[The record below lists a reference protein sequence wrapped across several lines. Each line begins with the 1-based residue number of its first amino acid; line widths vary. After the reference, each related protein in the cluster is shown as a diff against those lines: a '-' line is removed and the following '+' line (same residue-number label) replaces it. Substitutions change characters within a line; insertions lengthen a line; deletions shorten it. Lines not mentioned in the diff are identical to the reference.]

1 MFVTRGHKHSRIPRI
16 NCVHKFVSLRIAS
29 HACTSSFVNRRHHRS
44 SRARA
49 SAGARVRNFP
59 FMWWCVRACVS
70 DPNPARPP
78 AHPNALP
85 VRRHF
90 VRPPL
95 LCQQSDI
102 ICQHR
107 WKFAGMA
114 VWCGNGELHKF
125 AMTLDFAGTNQQPHH
140 PTPSVPCRRQ
150 ARALPICRRGR
161 RRSRRRSLSLS
172 LVLCWLEIGSTPRST
187 HPQQH
192 PGRQNQHSQRPCAR
206 AAVWRR
212 RRPPDTPEH
221 VRTCQRPYHNNRKPP
236 PPPRTSESIR
246 LMRPGFE

>member
-1 MFVTRGHKHSRIPRI
+1 MHIIICQPT
-16 NCVHKFVSLRIAS
+16 
-29 HACTSSFVNRRHHRS
+29 TSSLLAYA
-44 SRARA
+44 RARA
-49 SAGARVRNFP
+49 PGISHSCGGA
-59 FMWWCVRACVS
+59 CVRVS

-125 AMTLDFAGTNQQPHH
+125 AMTLDFAGTNQQTPPP
-140 PTPSVPCRRQ
+140 PTFRPMPSAG
-150 ARALPICRRGR
+150 ARAPAICRRGR
-161 RRSRRRSLSLS
+161 RRSRRRSLSLFLS
-172 LVLCWLEIGSTPRST
+172 FSAGSKSARHPAQLIRNNTLDVKINTPS
-187 HPQQH
+187 
-192 PGRQNQHSQRPCAR
+192 AR

-236 PPPRTSESIR
+236 PPPPRTSESIR